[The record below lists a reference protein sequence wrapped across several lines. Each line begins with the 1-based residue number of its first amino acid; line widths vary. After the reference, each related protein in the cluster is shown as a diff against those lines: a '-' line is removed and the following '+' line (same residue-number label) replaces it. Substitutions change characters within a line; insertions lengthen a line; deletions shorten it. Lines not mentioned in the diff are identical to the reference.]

1 VHDYDPPPG
10 DGSENPGQIG
20 LALDGDRTTAWET
33 ENYGNPS
40 FGNLKSGV
48 GLYLDAGRPVVAR
61 ALRIFTPKSGW
72 SFQLYVANQVPPDLH
87 GWTLVG
93 SDTMDSTRKT
103 VNLDTA
109 GHRSRF
115 YLLWIT
121 HLTQSP
127 TGRSNAAVSD
137 LVLLG

>member
-10 DGSENPGQIG
+10 DGSENPEQKG

-33 ENYGNPS
+33 ENYQNTS
-40 FGNLKSGV
+40 FGNLKPGV

-72 SFQLYVANQVPPDLH
+72 AFQLYVANQVPADLR

-93 SDTMDSTRKT
+93 SDSMDSTRKT

-121 HLTQSP
+121 RLTQSP